1 MGARRGQRDGVRE
14 MATKAERGVGIA
26 SEIGKLRRV
35 ICHSPGPELTVVTP
49 DNRLDYLFDDILD
62 LERARR
68 EHGRFVTLLERFAE
82 VHEVSDL
89 LVDVAG
95 DPEAR
100 EELLQGADEAFR
112 ERAREAP
119 PEELARLFIEGE
131 ESHGGA
137 LAGLVNEAGYSLPP
151 LPNLFFTRDS
161 AEVIGD
167 GVAISAM
174 RHEVRWTEE
183 LIMRTLFRHHPAL
196 HNRGV
201 LYDGTRE
208 RRMNTSIEGGDVHV
222 LREDLVLVGLSE
234 RTSAAGIDAL
244 AERLL
249 ATTAVS
255 DLLVVILPPHRTSI
269 HLDMIFTMLDRELCC
284 VFPPYFLGPTRLPVL
299 HVGVAERETRE
310 REDLF
315 EALAGL
321 GLPLTPIPCG
331 GDRRTMQE
339 REQWGSGCNLF
350 AVGPGQLLAYD
361 RNEHTLGALEREG
374 GFRIIRSVDF
384 LTGDEWV
391 EEDERFVIAFEGTE
405 LVRGGGG
412 PRCMTMPVLRDPL
425 P

>member
-1 MGARRGQRDGVRE
+1 MVTG
-14 MATKAERGVGIA
+14 AERASRVRIT
-26 SEIGKLRRV
+26 SEIGRLRGV
-35 ICHSPGPELTVVTP
+35 VCHGPGPELTVVTP
-49 DNRLDYLFDDILD
+49 DNRSDYLFDDILD

-68 EHGRFVTLLERFAE
+68 EHGRFVALLERFADVYE
-82 VHEVSDL
+82 VFDL
-89 LVDVAG
+89 LVEALADPAARQSLLHGSDDV
-95 DPEAR
+95 
-100 EELLQGADEAFR
+100 FR
-112 ERAREAP
+112 ERARETQ
-119 PEELARLFIEGE
+119 PEEVARLFIEGE

-137 LAGLVNEAGYSLPP
+137 LAELVNEAGYSLPP

-161 AEVIGD
+161 AVVIGEQ
-167 GVAISAM
+167 VAISAM

-183 LIMRTLFRHHPAL
+183 IIMRTLFAHHPVL
-196 HNRGV
+196 SNLGL

-208 RRMNTSIEGGDVHV
+208 RRMNTSIEGGDLHV
-222 LREDLVLVGLSE
+222 LREDLILVGLSE

-249 ATTAVS
+249 ATTDVN
-255 DLLVVILPPHRTSI
+255 DLLVVIMPPHRTSI
-269 HLDMIFTMLDRELCC
+269 HLDMIFTMVDRELCC

-299 HVGVAERETRE
+299 HIGTASRETRE

-315 EALAGL
+315 EALRDV

-331 GDRRTMQE
+331 GHHRTMQD

-361 RNEHTLGALEREG
+361 RNEHTLQALEREG

-384 LTGDEWV
+384 LTGDQSV
-391 EEDERFVIAFEGTE
+391 EDDERFVIAFEGTE

-412 PRCMTMPVLRDPL
+412 PRCMTMPVLRDPVA
-425 P
+425 